1 MTDPRAMF
9 SPPVKRWF
17 SSTFCEATPAPTGT
31 GKTLSAF
38 LWAFDRV
45 GIESILEDPVART
58 RVVYRSP
65 LRALAVDIEKSL
77 WAPLQGSGSR
87 RNGTRSIV
95 GDGGSAGS

>member
-17 SSTFCEATPAPTGT
+17 SSTFREATPAPTGT

-58 RVVYRSP
+58 RVVYRSR
-65 LRALAVDIEKSL
+65 LV
-77 WAPLQGSGSR
+77 
-87 RNGTRSIV
+87 TR
-95 GDGGSAGS
+95 